1 MNIHSLLSL
10 SVMKKELSK
19 RQNEIIRISLEII
32 AEKGIQGLTIRNIAS
47 KLGVVESAIYRHFK
61 NKIEILYTL
70 LETIKKDSI
79 SDNFDKEKNTLTQL
93 EEGLKKRFKVFV
105 SFPALVSVIFS
116 EDIFQNEINL
126 IDKAKNITKNSID
139 GLVKII
145 EYGQEKREL
154 RTDIKAEYLALMVI
168 GSLRMFVKQWKMS
181 NYSFDLV
188 LRGNIFI
195 ESVKQMLKPIY

>member
-1 MNIHSLLSL
+1 
-10 SVMKKELSK
+10 MKKELSK